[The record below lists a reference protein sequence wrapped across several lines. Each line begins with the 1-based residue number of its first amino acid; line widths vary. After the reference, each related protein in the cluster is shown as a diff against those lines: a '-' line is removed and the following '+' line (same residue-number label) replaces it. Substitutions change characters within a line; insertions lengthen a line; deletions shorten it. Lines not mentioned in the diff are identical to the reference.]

1 MKRRIKLFPVLVLA
15 FAIVACGLVT
25 MNRLDGD
32 IAVLEDTARETQ
44 RRKLD
49 AEAKRSALQQEIAVK
64 DTDSYIM
71 EKARSLYGYLMPGEI
86 RFVVVNPDS
95 LYDTPEA
102 VVVAQE
108 TAAPQEEATP

>member
-49 AEAKRSALQQEIAVK
+49 AEAKRSA
-64 DTDSYIM
+64 
-71 EKARSLYGYLMPGEI
+71 
-86 RFVVVNPDS
+86 
-95 LYDTPEA
+95 
-102 VVVAQE
+102 
-108 TAAPQEEATP
+108 